1 MGIGLGLLKV
11 RKICLRF
18 LKIIGEENRSL
29 KIFLLLEILLIKKLS
44 KKILIFFLILCMYVY
59 FFSKKKRIYT
69 DSGRCM
75 RPLFIVEN
83 AKNKKLCINKE
94 NLRTITK

>member
-1 MGIGLGLLKV
+1 M
-11 RKICLRF
+11 F
-18 LKIIGEENRSL
+18 
-29 KIFLLLEILLIKKLS
+29 ILFK
-44 KKILIFFLILCMYVY
+44 
-59 FFSKKKRIYT
+59 KKKRIYT

-94 NLRTITK
+94 NLRTITKQNLQERQFS